1 MDGEKQR
8 GAYYTPPRVAEAL
21 CRWAVRPG
29 DRVLDPACGDGVF
42 LRAARAVLADA
53 TGVEIDRDAA
63 RAAGATCADFFRLD
77 LPAFD
82 AVVGNPPYVHFDRL
96 LPGSRTHAIARA
108 ARLGVRFGAGA
119 STWAPF
125 LVLAASLVRPGG
137 RLAMVVPRETLY
149 VNYALPLLDYLR
161 RRFARVEA
169 TVVTSFLFPGA
180 LEKVALLTCD
190 DGAPGFR
197 IREVR
202 TLTVGAFDRPAEAF
216 DAPSTRAAPSLGT
229 SWAWTRIPRACRD
242 AVRAAFDR
250 LAPLSDVADISVGI
264 VTGDKDY
271 FMLPRDTRLPSLP
284 AVATPMWIRGAVVR
298 ESDLG
303 DRSRLLDVAADYAG
317 GDAAVDAYLDE
328 GRARG
333 VHRRFKCAERAC
345 WWRPR
350 IGQPPD
356 AFLGYLSDRLPR
368 VALNPARL
376 LCTNN
381 VHRLAFRD
389 RAAARVAS
397 FYNPATLL
405 SVELFGRELG
415 DSALKIEPGDAAKLR
430 IVRDPAPRPPL
441 AAIDRALRSGDE
453 TGAIAI
459 AAAYAGVPHAKTL
472 ARAHAALRDLR
483 LRERRMVSS

>member
-1 MDGEKQR
+1 MDAEKQR

-42 LRAARAVLADA
+42 LRAARAVRAEA

-63 RAAGATCADFFRLD
+63 RQAHATCGDFFRLD
-77 LPAFD
+77 LPPFD

-96 LPGSRTHAIARA
+96 PPGSRAHAIARA

-149 VNYALPLLDYLR
+149 VNYASPLLDYLR

-190 DGAPGFR
+190 DGDPGFR

-202 TLTVGAFDRPAEAF
+202 TLTDGALDRPAEAVE
-216 DAPSTRAAPSLGT
+216 T
-229 SWAWTRIPRACRD
+229 WAWTRIPRACRD

-250 LAPLSDVADISVGI
+250 LVPLSDVADVSVGI

-271 FMLPRDTRLPSLP
+271 FMLPRDTRLPSRR
-284 AVATPMWIRGAVVR
+284 AVATPMWIRGAVVH

-303 DRSRLLDVAADYAG
+303 DRSRLLDVAADYTG

-350 IGQPPD
+350 MGEPPD

-368 VALNPARL
+368 VALNPSRL

-381 VHRLAFRD
+381 VHRMSFRD
-389 RAAARVAS
+389 RGAARVAA

-415 DSALKIEPGDAAKLR
+415 DSALKVEPGDAARLR
-430 IVRDPAPRPPL
+430 VVRDPAPRPPL

-453 TGAIAI
+453 SGAIAI
-459 AAAYAGVPHAKTL
+459 AAAYADLPHAKTL
-472 ARAHAALRDLR
+472 ARAHATLRDLR
-483 LRERRMVSS
+483 LRERRMRAAE